1 MEYRNTKH
9 KPWPSGIIS
18 LYMAIAVVLVSVM
31 TACSSEIDQPVT
43 NDDTRGG
50 RLWLTL
56 VVPQLSRADEIYEPG
71 LDNENAIGNLTIFFF
86 NNAAQGVNSPAA
98 TPFFKTIYVDNG
110 FQNTDKGVLVDVP
123 LTDYNY
129 TSGDRIAVVVNMGDL
144 STMTSLGEL
153 QSYIPTAT
161 WQTDAQ
167 THLSVNFTMAS
178 ADNNDG
184 VIIPVDDAAGS
195 DNAQSVDKYYKAA
208 VSVERTA
215 ARIDLSYD
223 AAQAKESYIEYQST
237 GDDGAVN
244 GHVRLYGLSPVNAMQ
259 QPSYA
264 LKRISDGLS
273 DDYSCFEQW
282 HYTGTLQQTDN
293 RPAQYVIEPH
303 TPVKTTGTPVPAEW
317 YGVTSADVMSQ
328 GLWNE
333 ELNIATMLSRGQIV
347 TDASGRRAAIVAYT
361 NENTQHYTA
370 HSSQWLTG
378 IMLRAVFIPAVV
390 YTDGNAAIPATD
402 YKPEQTFWCYRCN
415 DSNNPEGKETSLY
428 FTTYDAAKAYADAR
442 PSGGAE
448 ITEYPSG
455 RCFYHA
461 WIRHTVEERATAV
474 VFPMEYGIVR
484 NHIYRLS
491 FSFHRA
497 GSPDADID
505 DPQGVEAVI
514 YVRAWNVFV
523 HDQIII

>member
-1 MEYRNTKH
+1 MGNRNTKR
-9 KPWPSGIIS
+9 KPWLTGIIS
-18 LYMAIAVVLVSVM
+18 RYMAIAVVSVSVM
-31 TACSSEIDQPVT
+31 AACSSEIDQPVS
-43 NDDTRGG
+43 NEDTRGG
-50 RLWLTL
+50 RLWVTL
-56 VVPQLSRADEIYEPG
+56 VMPQLSRAGEIYEPG
-71 LDNENAIGNLTIFFF
+71 LDNENFIDNLTFFFF
-86 NNAAQGVNSPAA
+86 NNATQGIDGPAD
-98 TPFFKTIYVDNG
+98 TPFFKTIYVNNG
-110 FQNTDKGVLVDVP
+110 FQSTDKGIVTEVP
-123 LTDYNY
+123 LSDYNHTY
-129 TSGDRIAVVVNMGDL
+129 GDRIAVVVNMGDL
-144 STMTSLGEL
+144 SSLTTLGEL
-153 QSYIPTAT
+153 QAYIPAAS
-161 WQTDAQ
+161 WQQNTQ
-167 THLSVNFTMAS
+167 TRRCINFTMAS
-178 ADNNDG
+178 AYNNDG
-184 VIIPVDDAAGS
+184 VIVPDDKAPGS
-195 DNAQSVDKYYKAA
+195 DNAQSADKYYKAE

-293 RPAQYVIEPH
+293 RPTQYVIEPH
-303 TPVKTTGTPVPAEW
+303 TAAKTTWTPVPTEW

-333 ELNIATMLSRGQIV
+333 GLNIAAILSGGQIV

-370 HSSQWLTG
+370 HSSKWLTG
-378 IMLRAVFIPAVV
+378 IMLRAVYIPAVV
-390 YTDGNAAIPATD
+390 YTDGNAAIPAAD
-402 YKPEQTFWCYRCN
+402 YKPEQTFWRYRCN
-415 DSNNPEGKETSLY
+415 DSNNPDGKETSLY

-461 WIRHTVEERATAV
+461 WIRHTVEERASAV